1 MKNMSKTKLKDAAR
15 IKSELDS
22 NIVRLEAD
30 VKKVQDDIKVI
41 RQTERLLKKKLSG
54 YKQERLKLEADQR
67 DELWHEALKLVVSG
81 THVRMADGG
90 TKEIQNIVVGD
101 MVVGSDLAGN
111 LSPTKVV
118 NIWDQGI
125 RKDP

>member
-1 MKNMSKTKLKDAAR
+1 MSKTKLKDAAR